1 MLVYFDTPTGASY
14 YGSSVAAPVFA
25 NIMGEVLPYMNV
37 ETKYTEDEISQM
49 DTTAEN
55 YVGMSVSDAENLVA
69 QGGFDAVIYG
79 DGETVVSQVPTAE
92 SRLPQNGTVVLYTD
106 EASISDDVVEVPDLT
121 GMSVADANST
131 ASYYNLNISIV
142 GSNSEGEGISYS
154 QDIAPGSKVKS
165 GTVISVNFQ
174 QDSNYGSGV
183 M

>member
-1 MLVYFDTPTGASY
+1 MS
-14 YGSSVAAPVFA
+14 
-25 NIMGEVLPYMNV
+25 EVLPYLNV
-37 ETKYTEDEISQM
+37 EKEYTDEEISQM

-55 YVGMSVSDAENLVA
+55 YVGMSTGEAEALVL
-69 QGGFDAVIYG
+69 QGGFTAVVYG
-79 DGETVVSQVPTAE
+79 EGDTVISQVPTAE

-106 EASISDDVVEVPDLT
+106 EESVKDDVVEVPDLT
-121 GMSVADANST
+121 GMSVADANAT

-142 GSNSEGEGISYS
+142 GSNAEGEGISYS

-165 GTVISVNFQ
+165 GTVIAVNFQ